1 MDITYFMVEVEA
13 VETNIHIA
21 AVTVEDAS
29 PIFVLW
35 IANCPS
41 MKLAGRILCLRADWT
56 MKVPCIEADLQI
68 TLFGIKGFVIYNGGF
83 AV

>member
-29 PIFVLW
+29 PIDEV
-35 IANCPS
+35 
-41 MKLAGRILCLRADWT
+41 GRKDPL
-56 MKVPCIEADLQI
+56 P
-68 TLFGIKGFVIYNGGF
+68 
-83 AV
+83 